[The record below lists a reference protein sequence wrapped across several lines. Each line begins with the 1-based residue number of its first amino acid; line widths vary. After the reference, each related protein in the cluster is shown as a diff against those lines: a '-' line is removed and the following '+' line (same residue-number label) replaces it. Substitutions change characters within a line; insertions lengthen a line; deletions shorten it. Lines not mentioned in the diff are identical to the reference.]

1 MVGRRHIRA
10 EMVAELALK
19 DRLEF
24 GEKEEGNG
32 MSKGLG

>member
-24 GEKEEGNG
+24 GQRKKRK
-32 MSKGLG
+32 MA